1 MRVKN
6 IFLLFVGKAIARLIS
21 LFSLGAGSTW
31 PGHVVLAI
39 NKEFL
44 AEILGQNKQLKKVII
59 AGTNGKTTTSTLLKF
74 ILEKEQHK
82 VFQNE
87 EGANL
92 LNGIASSLIKS
103 SSLTG
108 KIDKNVAIFEVDEN
122 SLPMVLKEIRPEA
135 IVILNL
141 FRDQLDRYG
150 EVDLIAK
157 KWQESLRNLSK
168 GTEVFLNADDPQIAY
183 LGKDLKTT
191 VAYFGL
197 DDKYLTSKEIPHDVD
212 SAYCPNCG
220 KKLSY
225 KGISYSHLGDYFCQN
240 CAFERPKI
248 STNKFKS
255 PLLGVYNFYN
265 VHAASLV
272 ASRLFSIS
280 EDKIKKFLPS
290 FKAAFGRQEEIIYK
304 SRRVFL
310 ILSKNPTGFNQS
322 ISVMLR
328 KLESK
333 KDSLFLVLND
343 RIPDGR
349 DVSWIW
355 DVDFEKLP
363 KAKQIFITGD
373 RAYDMALRFKYA
385 GIPDFKVFENLNKA
399 IEVAIDGLSSNET
412 LYIMPTYSGML
423 EVRKILSGKKLL

>member
-1 MRVKN
+1 
-6 IFLLFVGKAIARLIS
+6 
-21 LFSLGAGSTW
+21 
-31 PGHVVLAI
+31 
-39 NKEFL
+39 
-44 AEILGQNKQLKKVII
+44 
-59 AGTNGKTTTSTLLKF
+59 
-74 ILEKEQHK
+74 
-82 VFQNE
+82 
-87 EGANL
+87 
-92 LNGIASSLIKS
+92 
-103 SSLTG
+103 
-108 KIDKNVAIFEVDEN
+108 
-122 SLPMVLKEIRPEA
+122 MVLKEIRPEA